1 MYLPPHLLIRLNQMN
16 PTSKDIKYIVRP
28 AVISAAM
35 AFHLSSA
42 SSTSSPVRR
51 IQGGAATITST
62 IITKVIITTTNTTN
76 TNTNTN
82 TANTN
87 TINTTI
93 SEACCCS
100 HRRYVY

>member
-42 SSTSSPVRR
+42 SSTSSAVRR

-62 IITKVIITTTNTTN
+62 IITKVIITTNTTN

>member
-1 MYLPPHLLIRLNQMN
+1 MYLPPHLLIRARLNQMN

-35 AFHLSSA
+35 AFHLSST
-42 SSTSSPVRR
+42 SSTSSAVRR

-82 TANTN
+82 
-87 TINTTI
+87 
-93 SEACCCS
+93 C
-100 HRRYVY
+100 Y

>member
-42 SSTSSPVRR
+42 SSTSSAVRR

-62 IITKVIITTTNTTN
+62 IITKVIITTTTNTNITN
-76 TNTNTN
+76 TNTNTSTN
-82 TANTN
+82 NTN
-87 TINTTI
+87 III
-93 SEACCCS
+93 SEAWCCS